1 MELVCLGSSS
11 AGNCYLL
18 TNDTECLVL
27 EAGIPFKEVK
37 IALDFNITKIVGVVA
52 LHAHGDHSHYIH
64 EYEKSGIKCYKPYEE
79 EEPRPISFGGFKLFF
94 FPLVHDVPN
103 FGVVICHK
111 EIGKLLYAVDT
122 EYIPQRF
129 AKLNLDIIMVEAN
142 YSDELI
148 ESASTDD
155 FVRNRVYGTHMEL
168 ETTMEF
174 LRVNKT
180 PHLRHVVLCH
190 LSDSHADPMMF
201 KERAE
206 SVVDCEVHIAEP
218 HTQIFID
225 DIPFM

>member
-1 MELVCLGSSS
+1 MELVCLGSGSK
-11 AGNCYLL
+11 GNTYLL
-18 TNDTECLVL
+18 TNDTECLVI
-27 EAGIPFKEVK
+27 EAGLPFKETK
-37 IALDFNITKIVGVVA
+37 IALDFNITKIVGVVIS
-52 LHAHGDHSHYIH
+52 HTHHDHEGFAH
-64 EYEKSGIKCYKPYEE
+64 EYEKSGIRCYKPYEM
-79 EEPRPISFGGFKLFF
+79 EEPRPVGFGGFKIFP
-94 FPLVHDVPN
+94 FPLKHDVPCYG
-103 FGVVICHK
+103 FIIQHK
-111 EIGKLLYAVDT
+111 EFGKLLYASDT

-129 AKLNLDIIMVEAN
+129 TKLDLDIIMVEAN

-190 LSDSHADPMMF
+190 LSDNHADPMMF